1 MTAQYS
7 ILFIVPAKASTTIT
21 HIQDWGFSE
30 TLFQACNL
38 KICTTNMNYF
48 LKWFVAYLDNKK
60 NLNIIATTVTSLATS
75 HNTIATVCQFSLG
88 NLSLPLC
95 LLVPCK

>member
-30 TLFQACNL
+30 TLFQACKFENL
-38 KICTTNMNYF
+38 YYEYELF
-48 LKWFVAYLDNKK
+48 LKM
-60 NLNIIATTVTSLATS
+60 
-75 HNTIATVCQFSLG
+75 VCGLFRQ
-88 NLSLPLC
+88 
-95 LLVPCK
+95 